1 MSVIKLTNDVV
12 ISKDSVQGIPAPG
25 INVNNLIA
33 SLDGSSGSL
42 TYTATQNCIVRI
54 MGKGAGSWSGF
65 VNIGN
70 QGFIREDAYTNRYY
84 LLPVVAGQTIYISG
98 AATHPSYQM
107 HFDVFGVL

>member
-1 MSVIKLTNDVV
+1 MATIKLTNGVV

-25 INVNNLIA
+25 IDTNNLIA
-33 SLDGSSGSL
+33 SLDGSDGSL

-54 MGKGAGSWSGF
+54 MGKSAGSWSGF

-70 QGFIREDAYTNRYY
+70 QGFIREDSYNNRYY
-84 LLPVVAGQTIYISG
+84 LLPVVKGQTIYISG
-98 AATHPSYQM
+98 AAPHPSYQM